1 MSECNRTF
9 GGFCCTFIPNNTSP
23 DGSITRGPN
32 SSLGRWLK
40 TENPFGDTMRKWS
53 GQWNGILT
61 SLVMFPA
68 VGAALL
74 TLWACCSIP
83 CIHEWL
89 GRAEGKT
96 WMQENLN
103 GNLWTV
109 PLYSSQWCR
118 IIDLSVKSLVSLLQ
132 ESNRLFS
139 TPTKTLSSLTSVQR
153 LNFSDRFDR
162 SDDLL
167 RKWVF
172 LCSSQRWFH
181 SRFQW
186 CKWLSSRCWWIV
198 TWENKNLHE
207 SYPSFVWSLKIFSSS
222 SSIII
227 ILLLWSPYLYQRNI
241 YFLQNKIWKF
251 CWDQQIWSQSDSPV
265 TKFNFRAC
273 LWIQIVTFN

>member
-1 MSECNRTF
+1 MNSPSQPWRSDRRAEVWGRRSNSSRAEIILTHNHGSSLATPLIHDRWPRLCVTPDCFYYSWTYSCMMSECNRTF

-40 TENPFGDTMRKWS
+40 TENPFGDTMTKWS

-61 SLVMFPA
+61 SPVMFPA

-74 TLWACCSIP
+74 TLWACRSIP

-103 GNLWTV
+103 GNLCTV
-109 PLYSSQWCR
+109 PPYSSQWCR

-139 TPTKTLSSLTSVQR
+139 TPTKT
-153 LNFSDRFDR
+153 
-162 SDDLL
+162 
-167 RKWVF
+167 
-172 LCSSQRWFH
+172 
-181 SRFQW
+181 
-186 CKWLSSRCWWIV
+186 
-198 TWENKNLHE
+198 
-207 SYPSFVWSLKIFSSS
+207 
-222 SSIII
+222 
-227 ILLLWSPYLYQRNI
+227 
-241 YFLQNKIWKF
+241 
-251 CWDQQIWSQSDSPV
+251 
-265 TKFNFRAC
+265 
-273 LWIQIVTFN
+273 